1 MENKVQSILEK
12 LDKANVN
19 CINYDYYFKGSEM
32 GQQ

>member
-1 MENKVQSILEK
+1 MVNKVQLILNK
-12 LDKANVN
+12 LDKANVT